1 MVSFNEVNVQLY
13 HFMQG
18 ILKIFT
24 DMMLFRSGPQDLP
37 SSKSLLN
44 LFIIANILISFIPNE
59 VNYNL
64 GIALITSIIY
74 VGASLFFI
82 QTILNIK
89 ENMTNTSNYRIR
101 YVQSATSIL
110 GVHAAIGFITSI
122 IFFLSS
128 NPDSIIYVILVAT
141 IYSWLIYGYIFKLTL
156 DCTTFIGLS
165 ISFLYS
171 MIIGFMLI
179 IVLSFFI

>member
-1 MVSFNEVNVQLY
+1 
-13 HFMQG
+13 MQG

-24 DMMLFRSGPQDLP
+24 DIMLFRKGPQDLP
-37 SSKSLLN
+37 SSKNLLN
-44 LFIIANILISFIPNE
+44 IFIIINIIISFIPNDI
-59 VNYNL
+59 NYNL
-64 GIALITSIIY
+64 GIAIITSVIY

-89 ENMTNTSNYRIR
+89 DNMLDSSNYRVR

-110 GVHAAIGFITSI
+110 GVHAAIGLITSI
-122 IFFLSS
+122 IFFLNGNS
-128 NPDSIIYVILVAT
+128 DSIIYVILIAT

-171 MIIGFMLI
+171 MVIGFMLI
-179 IVLSFFI
+179 VVLSLLI

>member
-1 MVSFNEVNVQLY
+1 MVSFNEVYVQLY

-24 DMMLFRSGPQDLP
+24 DIMLFKKGPQDLP
-37 SSKSLLN
+37 SSKNLLN
-44 LFIIANILISFIPNE
+44 VFIIINILISFIPND

-64 GIALITSIIY
+64 GIAVITSVIY

-89 ENMTNTSNYRIR
+89 ENMTNTSNYRVR

-110 GVHAAIGFITSI
+110 GVHAAIGFITSM
-122 IFFLSS
+122 IFFLSN
-128 NPDSIIYVILVAT
+128 NPDSIIYVILIAT
-141 IYSWLIYGYIFKLTL
+141 IYSWIIYGYIFKLTL
-156 DCTTFIGLS
+156 DCTTFTGLS

-179 IVLSFFI
+179 IVLSLLI

>member
-1 MVSFNEVNVQLY
+1 
-13 HFMQG
+13 MQG

-24 DMMLFRSGPQDLP
+24 DIMLFRKGPQDLP
-37 SSKSLLN
+37 ASTSLLN
-44 LFIIANILISFIPNE
+44 VFIIINILISLIPNE

-64 GIALITSIIY
+64 GISVITSLVY

-89 ENMTNTSNYRIR
+89 ENMTSTSNYRVR

-110 GVHAAIGFITSI
+110 GIHAVIGLITSL
-122 IFFLSS
+122 IFFL
-128 NPDSIIYVILVAT
+128 NNDPDSIIFVILIAT
-141 IYSWLIYGYIFKLTL
+141 VYSWIIYGYIFKLTL
-156 DCTTFIGLS
+156 DCTTFMGLS

-179 IVLSFFI
+179 IVLSLLI

>member
-1 MVSFNEVNVQLY
+1 
-13 HFMQG
+13 MQG
-18 ILKIFT
+18 ILKIFS
-24 DMMLFRSGPQDLP
+24 DIMLFRKGPQDLP
-37 SSKSLLN
+37 SSKNLLN
-44 LFIIANILISFIPNE
+44 IFIILNILISFIPND

-64 GIALITSIIY
+64 GIAIVTSVIY

-89 ENMTNTSNYRIR
+89 ENMTNTSNYRVR

-110 GVHAAIGFITSI
+110 GIHSVIGLITSI
-122 IFFLSS
+122 VFYLND
-128 NPDSIIYVILVAT
+128 NPDSVIYVILIAT

-171 MIIGFMLI
+171 MVIGFMLI
-179 IVLSFFI
+179 IVLSLLI

>member
-1 MVSFNEVNVQLY
+1 MVSFNEVYVQLY

-24 DMMLFRSGPQDLP
+24 DIMLFKKGPQDLP
-37 SSKSLLN
+37 SSKNLLN
-44 LFIIANILISFIPNE
+44 IFIIINILISFNPND

-64 GIALITSIIY
+64 GIAVITSVIY

-89 ENMTNTSNYRIR
+89 ENMTNASNYRVR

-110 GVHAAIGFITSI
+110 GVHAAIGFITSM
-122 IFFLSS
+122 IFFLSN
-128 NPDSIIYVILVAT
+128 NPDSIIYVILIAT
-141 IYSWLIYGYIFKLTL
+141 IYSWIIYGYIFKLTL
-156 DCTTFIGLS
+156 DCTTFTGLS

-179 IVLSFFI
+179 IVLSLLI

>member
-1 MVSFNEVNVQLY
+1 MVSFNEIYVQLY

-24 DMMLFRSGPQDLP
+24 DIMLFRKGPQDLP
-37 SSKSLLN
+37 SSKNLLN
-44 LFIIANILISFIPNE
+44 IFIIINILISFIPND
-59 VNYNL
+59 VNYDL
-64 GIALITSIIY
+64 GIAVITSVIY

-89 ENMTNTSNYRIR
+89 DNMDETSSYSVR

-110 GVHAAIGFITSI
+110 GIHAVIGLITSI
-122 IFFLSS
+122 IFFLND
-128 NPDSIIYVILVAT
+128 NPDSIIYVILFAT

-156 DCTTFIGLS
+156 DCTPFMGLS

-179 IVLSFFI
+179 IVLSLLI